1 MNGTRYL
8 SLKSRCNFFDVP
20 WNFVVVYFSISSET
34 IKNLALKGVR
44 PSKKKANVS
53 CPVFYKKES
62 RQAHFFVT
70 SDNFIISK

>member
-20 WNFVVVYFSISSET
+20 WNFVAVYFSISSET

-44 PSKKKANVS
+44 PCNKKSKCFLSSFLQKS
-53 CPVFYKKES
+53 E
-62 RQAHFFVT
+62 QAGPLFCYF
-70 SDNFIISK
+70 